1 MKFEY
6 KILNVSREHMKR
18 ETFQDEMLEKFNAFG
33 EEGWEMIG
41 AEGMNESS
49 IFWRVAET
57 TEVIFIFKRAKS

>member
-18 ETFQDEMLEKFNAFG
+18 ETFQDEMQEKFNAFG